1 MDGWRLD
8 FKGGNLIPEHNVL
21 FHLLYVIIVVCG
33 DFLGGLVVK
42 NPTANA
48 DGGLIPSLKGR
59 LEKGVAAHSSVSAWR
74 IPWTEESGR
83 LQSTGLPKS

>member
-1 MDGWRLD
+1 M
-8 FKGGNLIPEHNVL
+8 
-21 FHLLYVIIVVCG
+21 
-33 DFLGGLVVK
+33 VK

-74 IPWTEESGR
+74 IPWMEESGR